1 MYFLYIVLIKLNHT
15 DWSSNSTFTYLNSI
29 TNVFITSKSS
39 FCCLSI
45 LINHNGR
52 EGNLCTRFLFLF
64 KDNIML
70 MRTPKK
76 SYYCAANILDFHTII
91 SHRESKEA
99 SLVRDTAM
107 QSKILRRG
115 TQILS
120 DFLRQREEGKKQRK
134 SEKQLSVEQITK
146 KKKIYSLAIDY
157 T

>member
-1 MYFLYIVLIKLNHT
+1 
-15 DWSSNSTFTYLNSI
+15 
-29 TNVFITSKSS
+29 
-39 FCCLSI
+39 
-45 LINHNGR
+45 
-52 EGNLCTRFLFLF
+52 
-64 KDNIML
+64 ML

-134 SEKQLSVEQITK
+134 SEKQLSVE
-146 KKKIYSLAIDY
+146 
-157 T
+157 